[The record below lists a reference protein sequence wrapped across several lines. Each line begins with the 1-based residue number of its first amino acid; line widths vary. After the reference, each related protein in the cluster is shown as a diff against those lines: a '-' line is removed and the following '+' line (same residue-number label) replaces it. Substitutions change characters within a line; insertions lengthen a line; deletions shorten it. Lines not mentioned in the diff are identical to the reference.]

1 VVNDKKDVKLNEGFL
16 MENLVRFRI
25 SSADKEKIRSYF
37 GSFSAMRDYVLEVI
51 ENKGENVKREAKKK

>member
-1 VVNDKKDVKLNEGFL
+1 MSEKKKRVNKTELIKFRVTK
-16 MENLVRFRI
+16 ENR
-25 SSADKEKIRSYF
+25 EKILDAF